1 MRMTPLAEASGF
13 QHVGVSEFQVL
24 CMSVYAH
31 EPPRYMSIHRY
42 IHMYIRIFDVRSL
55 GECVE
60 PSWMVVMPLPG
71 KALRLR
77 IVVL

>member
-1 MRMTPLAEASGF
+1 
-13 QHVGVSEFQVL
+13 
-24 CMSVYAH
+24 MSVYAH

-42 IHMYIRIFDVRSL
+42 IHMYIRILDVRNL

-60 PSWMVVMPLPG
+60 PSWMVVMPLPP